1 MVTDDYKL
9 KVFYRKER
17 LNPYCNGRW
26 SLTLL
31 YFVTICRLN
40 RLNPYCNG
48 RWSLTMVEPTA
59 GKSFNC
65 LNPYCNGRWSLT
77 LVKFVDKD
85 RYVEVLILIVME
97 DGH

>member
-1 MVTDDYKL
+1 MVTDNIELAGRACYAC
-9 KVFYRKER
+9 

-31 YFVTICRLN
+31 
-40 RLNPYCNG
+40 
-48 RWSLTMVEPTA
+48 TMWA
-59 GKSFNC
+59 SWRDKG

-77 LVKFVDKD
+77 LTLKSEIEEYEK
-85 RYVEVLILIVME
+85 VLILIVME